1 MTYKLFLDESCHFEK
16 DRSSVMCIGY
26 IKVPE
31 MAYDE
36 LYACI
41 RKLKLRYKSTFE
53 LKWNKFSYSR
63 IEFYKAL
70 VDLFFNSPLEF
81 KCILVKYKDR
91 LSHEEFNGGPHG
103 NFYYKIT
110 YFLLKPTHPEQ
121 IYKVY
126 LDVINTRGK
135 ERLDKIQES
144 FKDLH
149 HGKSPFLSFQHLHT
163 ENLFFQ
169 LTDLFV
175 GAITYKTRISAGDL
189 KEYHP
194 GKAEFIQYLE
204 QKAGYVLE
212 QGSEPWETKFNILDH
227 QPNMNTHG
235 DQ

>member
-1 MTYKLFLDESCHFEK
+1 MTYNLFLDESCHFET

-31 MAYDE
+31 LSYHE
-36 LYACI
+36 LYNCI
-41 RKLKLRYKSTFE
+41 REIKAQHKSRFE
-53 LKWNKFSYSR
+53 LKWNKFSNSR

-70 VDLFFNSPLEF
+70 VDLFFDSPMEF

-110 YFLLKPTHPEQ
+110 YFLLKPSNPELK
-121 IYKVY
+121 YKVY

-149 HGKSPFLSFQHLHT
+149 NGESPFIWFQHLHT

-175 GAITYKTRISAGDL
+175 GAITYKARVAKGNL
-189 KEYHP
+189 KDVHP
-194 GKAEFIQYLE
+194 GKMEFIKYLE
-204 QKAGYVLE
+204 QKAGYILDE
-212 QGSEPWETKFNILDH
+212 SSEPWETKFNILDH
-227 QPNMNTHG
+227 QPKKHG